1 MDLEYRK
8 EKTEKVLD
16 KYRDLVDKIFVVVDM
31 DKLEAEIKNAEDDEE
46 GEARL
51 LTKITNRKKALEHI
65 EDLVERIE
73 RLENKLYPSEEGNQ
87 NNSTESLHP
96 TKRFAKK

>member
-16 KYRDLVDKIFVVVDM
+16 KYRDLVEKIFVVVDM

-73 RLENKLYPSEEGNQ
+73 RLEDKLIPKEEKSNGA
-87 NNSTESLHP
+87 TESLHP